1 MLRTSRPELWSSVW
15 HVGAGPRARG
25 AQFVSGAPDVRLRV
39 ALFHGLPPG
48 GALRALYEVV
58 KRFPPDLQVDLFT
71 ADLAPVDRFT
81 DLAAGTYHLDLS
93 GSVAST
99 RSYELPGAAR
109 ALAPRLG
116 RIGAFVVGGEGMRRV
131 QKQMARDINHDGY
144 NVAYVHACRFSL
156 SVPIAEWLT
165 VPCVFYAQETR
176 RVGFEA
182 QPHRVSQQPNRQALI
197 RLLRRPY
204 ESVCRRRDRRAVAA
218 VDRVLCN
225 SHFSADM
232 LTAAYGID
240 PVVCYLGVDDNV
252 FRPSDE
258 LPIGSSALSASP
270 LRVLSVGALHPVKGH
285 DLALAATAHAASAT
299 SARGELHVV
308 YERERPGYAS
318 ELNGLARS
326 LGIELRLHR
335 GIPDESLAHLYR
347 SAQVTVC
354 AARLEPFGLTVLES
368 TGCGTPVVAIA
379 QGGYRETVIDG
390 VNGYL
395 AERNAASLGEGIIRI
410 MRGDLKTTPAAL
422 HALVSRD
429 WSWDVAAER
438 IADQLRLAASKPKSG
453 ERPAP
458 SAPTGSVTTE
468 FTGPASTSAVPH
480 FEEEAQ

>member
-1 MLRTSRPELWSSVW
+1 
-15 HVGAGPRARG
+15 
-25 AQFVSGAPDVRLRV
+25 V

-197 RLLRRPY
+197 RLLRRP
-204 ESVCRRRDRRAVAA
+204 
-218 VDRVLCN
+218 
-225 SHFSADM
+225 
-232 LTAAYGID
+232 
-240 PVVCYLGVDDNV
+240 
-252 FRPSDE
+252 
-258 LPIGSSALSASP
+258 
-270 LRVLSVGALHPVKGH
+270 
-285 DLALAATAHAASAT
+285 
-299 SARGELHVV
+299 
-308 YERERPGYAS
+308 
-318 ELNGLARS
+318 
-326 LGIELRLHR
+326 
-335 GIPDESLAHLYR
+335 
-347 SAQVTVC
+347 
-354 AARLEPFGLTVLES
+354 
-368 TGCGTPVVAIA
+368 
-379 QGGYRETVIDG
+379 
-390 VNGYL
+390 
-395 AERNAASLGEGIIRI
+395 
-410 MRGDLKTTPAAL
+410 
-422 HALVSRD
+422 
-429 WSWDVAAER
+429 
-438 IADQLRLAASKPKSG
+438 
-453 ERPAP
+453 
-458 SAPTGSVTTE
+458 
-468 FTGPASTSAVPH
+468 
-480 FEEEAQ
+480 

>member
-1 MLRTSRPELWSSVW
+1 VLRTSRPELWHSACRI
-15 HVGAGPRARG
+15 GTGPCARG
-25 AQFVSGAPDVRLRV
+25 AQLMSNARGARLRV

-99 RSYELPGAAR
+99 RSYELPGAVR

-131 QKQMARDINHDGY
+131 QRQMARDINHDGY
-144 NVAYVHACRFSL
+144 DVAYVHACRFSL

-182 QPHRVSQQPNRQALI
+182 QPRRISRQRNRQEFI

-218 VDRVLCN
+218 VDRILCN
-225 SHFSADM
+225 SRFSADM

-240 PVVCYLGVDDNV
+240 PVVCYLGVDDKTFCPSSELQV
-252 FRPSDE
+252 RPT
-258 LPIGSSALSASP
+258 ALAASR
-270 LRVLSVGALHPVKGH
+270 LRVLSIGALHPVKGH
-285 DLALAATAHAASAT
+285 DLALAATARAANAT
-299 SARGELHVV
+299 STQGELHVV

-318 ELNGLARS
+318 ELDRLARS
-326 LGIELRLHR
+326 LRVEFHLHR
-335 GIPDESLAHLYR
+335 GIPDEELVRLYH

-354 AARLEPFGLTVLES
+354 AARLEPFGLIVLES
-368 TGCGTPVVAIA
+368 TSCGTPVVAVA

-395 AERNAASLGEGIIRI
+395 AERNEASLGEAIVRVT
-410 MRGDLKTTPAAL
+410 RGDLRTTPEAL
-422 HALVSRD
+422 HAMVSRD
-429 WSWDVAAER
+429 WSWDAAAER
-438 IADQLRLAASKPKSG
+438 IADQLRLAASEPKSG
-453 ERPAP
+453 ERRA
-458 SAPTGSVTTE
+458 SNAPTRSVTTD
-468 FTGPASTSAVPH
+468 FRRAAVLH
-480 FEEEAQ
+480 REEKPQ